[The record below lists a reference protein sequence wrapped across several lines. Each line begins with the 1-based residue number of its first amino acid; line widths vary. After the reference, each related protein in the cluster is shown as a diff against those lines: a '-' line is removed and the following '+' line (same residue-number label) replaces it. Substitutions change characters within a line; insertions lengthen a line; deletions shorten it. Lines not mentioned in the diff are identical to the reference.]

1 MSLLGVRHWRPPLV
15 QPFSFSAVCVN
26 WACWAENAL
35 TGAVLAR
42 YHFITTTCAI
52 IGGVFTVA
60 GIVDG
65 LVHTGARFA
74 KKVELGKH
82 T

>member
-1 MSLLGVRHWRPPLV
+1 MTQKPKYWYS
-15 QPFSFSAVCVN
+15 
-26 WACWAENAL
+26 
-35 TGAVLAR
+35 
-42 YHFITTTCAI
+42 FITSMCAV

-65 LVHTGARFA
+65 LFHNTMKFA
-74 KKVELGKH
+74 KKVELGKQ